1 MTCFI
6 ESEDKCECNKAKNN
20 KHYDVSLWR
29 GYNNPRLKDGLLAE
43 PSITEMC
50 VLLYMCVVSLFLLS
64 IVIFDD

>member
-6 ESEDKCECNKAKNN
+6 ESEDKYECNKAKNN

-29 GYNNPRLKDGLLAE
+29 GYNNPCLLAE

-50 VLLYMCVVSLFLLS
+50 VLLCMCVCVVSLLLLS